1 MNEQMD
7 VAQATST
14 DEERTRLDRRT
25 AMRVALGGAAAGATF
40 MAPRIDGLSVAPDYA
55 AAATACTIGAAGTSV
70 NIPGPAE
77 KYNLGNWCLN
87 TRCWGLCFAGGINS
101 NQSGCDMGFNCPN
114 NAGNYDGTNDSNGA
128 NTGVALNLLGSE
140 LRYAVA
146 GSQKWTGNYCGNW
159 SNDSRAHMKI
169 NTKASPFNKCEA
181 TMSISCNQNFN
192 GRMKSKGTD
201 NNNHS
206 NDVGNSDPTSWTRS
220 TNDPNTA
227 WNTRWILGCVG
238 FKDTNPN
245 PIANG
250 NNGVTNGVSSVTIN
264 FKCFCNS

>member
-40 MAPRIDGLSVAPDYA
+40 MAPRIDGLSLAPDYA
-55 AAATACTIGAAGTSV
+55 AAATACTVGAAGTSV
-70 NIPGPAE
+70 NIPGPAR
-77 KYNLGNWCLN
+77 KDTFGVGCLSV
-87 TRCWGLCFAGGINS
+87 RCWAMCFAGNVTTS
-101 NQSGCDMGFNCPN
+101 TSACDRGYSCPG
-114 NAGNYDGTNDSNGA
+114 NAGNFSNTDPNGTTN
-128 NTGVALNLLGSE
+128 GVALNLLGSE

-146 GSQKWTGNYCGNW
+146 GSQKWTGSYCYDW

-201 NNNHS
+201 NNNH
-206 NDVGNSDPTSWTRS
+206 NDDVNNSDSISWTRS

-250 NNGVTNGVSSVTIN
+250 NNGVTSGVSSVTIN

>member
-7 VAQATST
+7 VAQATSI
-14 DEERTRLDRRT
+14 DEDRARLDRRT
-25 AMRVALGGAAAGATF
+25 AMRAALGGAAAGAAF

-77 KYNLGNWCLN
+77 KYNLGVGCAN

-101 NQSGCDMGFNCPN
+101 NQSGCYMGFNCPN

-146 GSQKWTGNYCGNW
+146 GSQKWTGLYCTNW

-201 NNNHS
+201 NNNHYD
-206 NDVGNSDPTSWTRS
+206 DVNNSDSISWTRS

-250 NNGVTNGVSSVTIN
+250 NNGVTSGVSSVTIN